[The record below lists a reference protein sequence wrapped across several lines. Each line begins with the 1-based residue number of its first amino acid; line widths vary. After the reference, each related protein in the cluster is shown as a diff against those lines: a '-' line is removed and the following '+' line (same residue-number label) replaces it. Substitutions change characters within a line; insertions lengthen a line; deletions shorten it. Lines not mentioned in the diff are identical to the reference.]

1 MIRLHRLAARLLVVL
16 AAFAT
21 PALAADAPE
30 RVRLTTSAGV
40 IEIELDAARAPQ
52 TVANFLDLVDSGFY
66 DGLIFHRVV
75 ANFVIQAGGH
85 DSQMKPRE
93 APRTVP
99 NESANGLR
107 NRKGTVAMARLD
119 DPDSAGAQFYIN
131 VRDNPTLDAA
141 PGKPGYTVFGRVTSG
156 MDVVTDIEL
165 VETHLVNGMAGVPVQ
180 PVVIQKAERVQ

>member
-1 MIRLHRLAARLLVVL
+1 MIRLQRLAASLLLLLAGPVL
-16 AAFAT
+16 AAE
-21 PALAADAPE
+21 PAE

-52 TVANFLDLVDSGFY
+52 TVANFLDLVDGGFY
-66 DGLIFHRVV
+66 DGLIFHRVI
-75 ANFVIQAGGH
+75 ANFVIQTGGY
-85 DSQMKPRE
+85 DSRMNYRE

-107 NRKGTVAMARLD
+107 NGKGTVAMARLD

-141 PGKPGYTVFGRVTSG
+141 PGKPGYTVFGRVVSG
-156 MDVVTDIEL
+156 MDAVTAIEL

-180 PVVIQKAERVQ
+180 PVVVQKAERIR